1 MALLIVILIVGGI
14 SVIAYGLTLLGIGV
28 GFMSLISFLSNIFG
42 SWGGIFILTEGLI
55 LLVLAPTI
63 LIDWDKD
70 NKEDNK

>member
-1 MALLIVILIVGGI
+1 MALLIVIFIVGGI
-14 SVIAYGLTLLGIGV
+14 GVIAYGLTLLGIGV

-63 LIDWDKD
+63 LIDWDKED
-70 NKEDNK
+70 KEDNK

>member
-1 MALLIVILIVGGI
+1 MAWLIVILIVGGI
-14 SVIAYGLTLLGIGV
+14 SVIAYGLTLLGIGI

-70 NKEDNK
+70 DKEDNK

>member
-28 GFMSLISFLSNIFG
+28 GFMSLISFLCDIFG
-42 SWGGIFILTEGLI
+42 VWGGMFILAEGLI

-63 LIDWDKD
+63 LIDEDKD
-70 NKEDNK
+70 NKEGDK

>member
-14 SVIAYGLTLLGIGV
+14 SVIAYGLTLLGIGI

-42 SWGGIFILTEGLI
+42 SWGGMFILAECLI

-70 NKEDNK
+70 NKEGDK